1 MREILH
7 KKVRACLRKFK
18 QWARIIH
25 HAGYNWYRWVCKGLT
40 VFDIGEA
47 VSEVEV
53 FSWEVNT
60 WEALLAKL
68 IWNKSKLVSSDPPSF
83 WWIRSAC
90 STNGVEQVDL
100 ISPVVGVGGRGTLR
114 SVNLYKPQYRIEKEV
129 KCMHK
134 RSLTIHISEQS
145 NENKQKNFA
154 FSPSTWWDQGRV
166 PTLKRCPAKLSIAV
180 QTCVQDDSTEWIEWC
195 RSKDRPGLWRWI
207 LSLASKSTA

>member
-1 MREILH
+1 M
-7 KKVRACLRKFK
+7 
-18 QWARIIH
+18 W
-25 HAGYNWYRWVCKGLT
+25 YNWCRWVSKGLT

-68 IWNKSKLVSSDPPSF
+68 IWNKFKWVSSALPRFRLIS
-83 WWIRSAC
+83 SAC

-100 ISPVVGVGGRGTLR
+100 ISPVVGVGGRSTLR
-114 SVNLYKPQYRIEKEV
+114 SVNLYKTQYRIEKEV

-134 RSLTIHISEQS
+134 KSLTTHISQQS
-145 NENKQKNFA
+145 KENPAQQQNLA

-166 PTLKRCPAKLSIAV
+166 PTLKRCPAKLSIRV
-180 QTCVQDDSTEWIEWC
+180 QTCYQYDLTKWIEWC
-195 RSKDRPGLWRWI
+195 H
-207 LSLASKSTA
+207 